1 MRAAVV
7 ASLLGVAAALQSHL
21 PHARPVRGR
30 RSRHAPSMVLSDGAI
45 STVSANNLKMTD
57 SMRDYVEDKI
67 GTVISKFAGV
77 AQRCDTH
84 LSVMR
89 NPRRV
94 PAAGAAAAAASAA
107 AAATAPRAPAQVS
120 DSDVAEVVVFC
131 KGEVVR
137 AEERSPSMY
146 SSIDLVADKVARKLR
161 KVKERKEGKRS
172 KPKLKVSLAEA
183 IEATALEEEPP
194 LFDATTLIRKKKYP
208 MPEQSLVDA
217 MVCMDGLDHDFY
229 MFKSEETGQI
239 NVIYKR
245 GGRPRLIEPDSRRR
259 PRSPPAPGALPARA
273 GDRRPPPPA
282 PPRRGA
288 APRRVAT
295 QQSGA
300 RRRRPPIDCR
310 SIRRRRRWAEAAFEA
325 L

>member
-1 MRAAVV
+1 MSPTMRAAVV

-89 NPRRV
+89 NP
-94 PAAGAAAAAASAA
+94 A
-107 AAATAPRAPAQVS
+107 VS

-245 GGRPRLIEPDSRRR
+245 KEGGLGLIEPD
-259 PRSPPAPGALPARA
+259 
-273 GDRRPPPPA
+273 
-282 PPRRGA
+282 
-288 APRRVAT
+288 
-295 QQSGA
+295 
-300 RRRRPPIDCR
+300 
-310 SIRRRRRWAEAAFEA
+310 E
-325 L
+325 

>member
-1 MRAAVV
+1 MSPTMRAAVV

-89 NPRRV
+89 NPAARPPRVRR
-94 PAAGAAAAAASAA
+94 
-107 AAATAPRAPAQVS
+107 APRRRGPARAPPPPPRPHARPAQVS

-245 GGRPRLIEPDSRRR
+245 KEGGLGLIEPD
-259 PRSPPAPGALPARA
+259 
-273 GDRRPPPPA
+273 
-282 PPRRGA
+282 
-288 APRRVAT
+288 
-295 QQSGA
+295 
-300 RRRRPPIDCR
+300 
-310 SIRRRRRWAEAAFEA
+310 E
-325 L
+325 

>member
-1 MRAAVV
+1 MSPTMRAAVV

-89 NPRRV
+89 NP
-94 PAAGAAAAAASAA
+94 AARP
-107 AAATAPRAPAQVS
+107 PRVS

-183 IEATALEEEPP
+183 IESTALEEEPP

-245 GGRPRLIEPDSRRR
+245 KEGGLGLIEPD
-259 PRSPPAPGALPARA
+259 
-273 GDRRPPPPA
+273 
-282 PPRRGA
+282 
-288 APRRVAT
+288 
-295 QQSGA
+295 
-300 RRRRPPIDCR
+300 
-310 SIRRRRRWAEAAFEA
+310 E
-325 L
+325 

>member
-1 MRAAVV
+1 MHSRLTLCAFLPA
-7 ASLLGVAAALQSHL
+7 LLQALQ
-21 PHARPVRGR
+21 PARAPPARPV
-30 RSRHAPSMVLSDGAI
+30 
-45 STVSANNLKMTD
+45 STRARATVMANSLTTISANNLKMTD
-57 SMRDYVEDKI
+57 NIKACGAPRPLDTARRPKPPPGGREGGRGANATARRYVEEKI
-67 GTVISKFAGV
+67 GGVVEKYAGV
-77 AQRCDTH
+77 SQRCDTH

-89 NPRRV
+89 NPAV
-94 PAAGAAAAAASAA
+94 A
-107 AAATAPRAPAQVS
+107 

-183 IEATALEEEPP
+183 IESTALEEEPP

-229 MFKSEETGQI
+229 MFESEETGQI

-245 GGRPRLIEPDSRRR
+245 KEGGLGLIEPD
-259 PRSPPAPGALPARA
+259 
-273 GDRRPPPPA
+273 
-282 PPRRGA
+282 
-288 APRRVAT
+288 
-295 QQSGA
+295 
-300 RRRRPPIDCR
+300 
-310 SIRRRRRWAEAAFEA
+310 E
-325 L
+325 

>member
-1 MRAAVV
+1 MSPTMRAAVV

-89 NPRRV
+89 NP
-94 PAAGAAAAAASAA
+94 A
-107 AAATAPRAPAQVS
+107 VS

-183 IEATALEEEPP
+183 IESTALEEEPP

-245 GGRPRLIEPDSRRR
+245 
-259 PRSPPAPGALPARA
+259 
-273 GDRRPPPPA
+273 
-282 PPRRGA
+282 
-288 APRRVAT
+288 
-295 QQSGA
+295 
-300 RRRRPPIDCR
+300 
-310 SIRRRRRWAEAAFEA
+310 
-325 L
+325 

>member
-1 MRAAVV
+1 MGAVGTEAWKALIAFPDARV
-7 ASLLGVAAALQSHL
+7 AVAATAT
-21 PHARPVRGR
+21 ARR
-30 RSRHAPSMVLSDGAI
+30 
-45 STVSANNLKMTD
+45 
-57 SMRDYVEDKI
+57 YVEEKI
-67 GTVISKFAGV
+67 GGVVEKYAGV
-77 AQRCDTH
+77 SQRCDTH

-89 NPRRV
+89 NPAV
-94 PAAGAAAAAASAA
+94 A
-107 AAATAPRAPAQVS
+107 

-183 IEATALEEEPP
+183 IESTALEEEPP

-229 MFKSEETGQI
+229 MFTNEETGKI
-239 NVIYKR
+239 NVMYKR
-245 GGRPRLIEPDSRRR
+245 KEGGLGLIEPD
-259 PRSPPAPGALPARA
+259 
-273 GDRRPPPPA
+273 
-282 PPRRGA
+282 
-288 APRRVAT
+288 
-295 QQSGA
+295 
-300 RRRRPPIDCR
+300 
-310 SIRRRRRWAEAAFEA
+310 E
-325 L
+325 

>member
-1 MRAAVV
+1 MP
-7 ASLLGVAAALQSHL
+7 Q
-21 PHARPVRGR
+21 
-30 RSRHAPSMVLSDGAI
+30 
-45 STVSANNLKMTD
+45 
-57 SMRDYVEDKI
+57 
-67 GTVISKFAGV
+67 
-77 AQRCDTH
+77 
-84 LSVMR
+84 
-89 NPRRV
+89 
-94 PAAGAAAAAASAA
+94 
-107 AAATAPRAPAQVS
+107 
-120 DSDVAEVVVFC
+120 DVAEVVVFC

-245 GGRPRLIEPDSRRR
+245 KEGGLGLIEPD
-259 PRSPPAPGALPARA
+259 
-273 GDRRPPPPA
+273 
-282 PPRRGA
+282 
-288 APRRVAT
+288 
-295 QQSGA
+295 
-300 RRRRPPIDCR
+300 
-310 SIRRRRRWAEAAFEA
+310 E
-325 L
+325 